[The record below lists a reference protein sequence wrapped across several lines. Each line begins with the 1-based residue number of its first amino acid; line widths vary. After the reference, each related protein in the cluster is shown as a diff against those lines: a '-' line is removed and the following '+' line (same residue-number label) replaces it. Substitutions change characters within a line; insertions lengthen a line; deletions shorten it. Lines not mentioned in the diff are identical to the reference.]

1 MAERNDGG
9 EAVLEALRNLGVDYI
24 ISSPGSEWPP
34 VWEALARQRVN
45 ETPGPKYI
53 NCWHET
59 LAVTMAM
66 GYTRVTGRLQAVLL
80 HAGVGTLQGAMG
92 VHGAY
97 ISEVPMLV
105 CSGESITNGDDPE
118 FDPGAQW
125 YRGLNVVGGTDRWVQ
140 HYVKW
145 SHHVPSHLAL
155 YESVARAGEMAQRV
169 PKGPTF
175 LDIPIEVMTHEWT
188 PPARMGK
195 VAPAPKT
202 EPGASDVEKVARL
215 LSDSSNPVIVA
226 ERCGG
231 DLDAYHNLV
240 ALAEALSIPV
250 VEASGPIYANFP
262 KQHPLH
268 QGYSLRPFMD
278 QADLF
283 LVVGSQAPWYPPS
296 AGPATATVVVVDEH
310 PIKEQM
316 VYQDLHAD
324 LYLEGDVAASL
335 RLLTEAVTASAN
347 GAQRQER
354 LDRWQVEHDQR
365 QQAYR
370 DAEARSESSNPID
383 PVALCAAISD
393 VMGHEAVFV
402 EETITHRQ
410 TILNHVQWT
419 QPQQYFHTTGG
430 LGQGLGLALG
440 VKLAMPDKPVVALMG
455 DGSFLYNPVVQS
467 LGVANEAE
475 LPILIIV
482 FNNGKYSVMQS
493 IHLGWYPEGEANTNQ
508 VFHGVHIPGPD
519 YQGLVEPF
527 GGYGQKVE
535 DPAELRPA
543 LRRALDAV
551 KGGRT
556 AIVDVVLAV

>member
-1 MAERNDGG
+1 MAERDDGG

-34 VWEALARQRVN
+34 VWEALARQRAN
-45 ETPGPKYI
+45 ETPGPKYL

-80 HAGVGTLQGAMG
+80 HAGVGLLQGAMG
-92 VHGAY
+92 IHGAY

-105 CSGESITNGDDPE
+105 CSGESITYGEDPN
-118 FDPGAQW
+118 FDPGSQW
-125 YRGLNVVGGTDRWVQ
+125 YRGLSVPGGADRWVQ
-140 HYVKW
+140 PYVKW
-145 SHHVPSHLAL
+145 SSHISSHLAL
-155 YESVARAGEMAQRV
+155 YESVTRAGEIAQRV

-175 LDIPIEVMTHEWT
+175 LDIPIEVMIPEWT

-202 EPGASDVEKVARL
+202 EPSTSDVEQVARL
-215 LSDSSNPVIVA
+215 LSGSTNPVIVA
-226 ERCGG
+226 ERSGG
-231 DLDAYHNLV
+231 DLEAYQNLV

-268 QGYSLRPFMD
+268 LGYSLQPFMD

-283 LVVGSQAPWYPPS
+283 LIVGSQAPWYPPN
-296 AGPATATVVVVDEH
+296 AGPSTATVVVVDEH

-316 VYQDLHAD
+316 VYQSLHAD

-335 RLLTEAVTASAN
+335 RLMTEAVSSNGDGAGRRERLARWQAEHDEQQQAHRAAEA
-347 GAQRQER
+347 GAQ
-354 LDRWQVEHDQR
+354 
-365 QQAYR
+365 
-370 DAEARSESSNPID
+370 SSNPID

-393 VMGHEAVFV
+393 VMGQEAVFV

-440 VKLAMPDKPVVALMG
+440 VKLAMPDRPVVALMG
-455 DGSFLYNPVVQS
+455 DGSLLYNPVVQS
-467 LGVANEAE
+467 LGVANEAD

-482 FNNGKYSVMQS
+482 FNNGKYSAMQNT
-493 IHLGWYPEGEANTNQ
+493 HVNWYPKGAADTNQ

-519 YQGLVEPF
+519 YQGLVQPF

-543 LRRALDAV
+543 LRRALEAV

-556 AIVDVVLAV
+556 AIVDVVLAI